1 MKFQNP
7 TWQGSIR
14 ISRLRLAYCRKRAL
28 GEGWELSDFVRMLIC
43 LGATIYFLRL
53 RNPEALE
60 QFMRLATLS
69 RASRA
74 LDEAI
79 GRGRRCRNEPKHGKT
94 SLVPVHLPR
103 GVYELVSTYSAT
115 TGASR
120 NALLCRFLETGHILY
135 MLGEETWFKTILSL
149 RKERQGSSRGTSA

>member
-14 ISRLRLAYCRKRAL
+14 IPKLRLAYCRKRAL
-28 GEGWELSDFVRMLIC
+28 EEGWELSDLVRMLIC

-60 QFMRLATLS
+60 NFMRLATLH
-69 RASRA
+69 RASSV
-74 LDEAI
+74 LDMTL
-79 GRGRRCRNEPKHGKT
+79 GRPRGHRNEPKHGNT
-94 SLVPVHLPR
+94 TLVPVHLPK
-103 GVYELVSTYSAT
+103 GFYALVSNYSAT

-120 NALLCRFLETGHILY
+120 NALLSRFLDAGYIFY
-135 MLGEETWFKTILSL
+135 SLGEDTWFKTIRSL
-149 RKERQGSSRGTSA
+149 RNGRQASSPRTSA

>member
-14 ISRLRLAYCRKRAL
+14 VSRLRLAYCRKRAVE
-28 GEGWELSDFVRMLIC
+28 EGWELSDFARMLIC

-60 QFMRLATLS
+60 RFMRLATVHRLS
-69 RASRA
+69 RT
-74 LDEAI
+74 LDGAV
-79 GRGRRCRNEPKHGKT
+79 GRGRRCMNEPKHGKT
-94 SLVPVHLPR
+94 TLVPVHLPK
-103 GVYELVSTYSAT
+103 GFYALVSTCSAT

-120 NALLCRFLETGHILY
+120 NALLSRFLEAGYILY

-149 RKERQGSSRGTSA
+149 QKERQASSQGTSA